1 MIKCLLQ
8 EIDRYNEKYWK
19 LVELELVSKISKAFS
34 KDFESI
40 SQKVSKLKEM
50 EE

>member
-19 LVELELVSKISKAFS
+19 LVELELVSKISKVFS